1 MNAPQQPQ
9 PAGRPVDRSL
19 QININ
24 SEDDAK
30 AVIQHLGLI
39 KKTWDTLADTAGITS
54 IEFCIAETIRRKV
67 DGFLMGAVNWCRT
80 YTKSIAPFEGNVHF
94 PLPHYMPVQK
104 PPTLTVVAQPLPEP
118 AKPEP
123 KPNRYLR
130 GAASEPNPTPTLG
143 KTERPVPAPGGGT

>member
-1 MNAPQQPQ
+1 MSAPQQPQ
-9 PAGRPVDRSL
+9 PAGRPTDRSL
-19 QININ
+19 QINID

-80 YTKSIAPFEGNVHF
+80 YTKSVAPFEGNVHF
-94 PLPHYMPVQK
+94 PLPHYVPVQK
-104 PPTLTVVAQPLPEP
+104 QPATTVATPTTILNEAPVPKAEF
-118 AKPEP
+118 P

-130 GAASEPNPTPTLG
+130 TTPTLG
-143 KTERPVPAPGGGT
+143 KPEQPVPAPVSGT